1 MKRSLFDLLNPK
13 AWGTNLIQASEG
25 ASPERTLGIYRPTS
39 GEDRLV
45 GRLFREQDDFVFRYD
60 SDYDRDPISAFPKI
74 DKEYRSKHLWPFFA
88 VRIPPM
94 DREDMQKEIQS
105 RSLNKNQ
112 IIEILGSVAKVSVT
126 SPYKFKLFGD

>member
-1 MKRSLFDLLNPK
+1 MKRSFWDLLKPN
-13 AWGTNLIQASEG
+13 AWGTNLIHTSSDE
-25 ASPERTLGIYRPTS
+25 SPARILGIYRPTS

-45 GRLFREQDDFVFRYD
+45 GRLFREQDDFVFKYD
-60 SDYDRDPISAFPKI
+60 SDYDRDPISAFPRI
-74 DKEYRSKHLWPFFA
+74 DEEYRSKHLWPFFA

-94 DREDMQKEIQS
+94 DREDMQKEIES

-112 IIEILGSVAKVSVT
+112 VIEILGSVAKVSVT

>member
-1 MKRSLFDLLNPK
+1 MKSSFWDRFSLK
-13 AWGTNLIQASEG
+13 AWGTNLVQASSNEY
-25 ASPERTLGIYRPTS
+25 PERILGIYRPSS

-45 GRLFREQDDFVFRYD
+45 GRLYREQEEFVFRYD

-94 DREDMQKEIQS
+94 DREDMQKEIER
-105 RSLNKNQ
+105 RSLNENQ

-126 SPYKFKLFGD
+126 SPYEFKLVAD